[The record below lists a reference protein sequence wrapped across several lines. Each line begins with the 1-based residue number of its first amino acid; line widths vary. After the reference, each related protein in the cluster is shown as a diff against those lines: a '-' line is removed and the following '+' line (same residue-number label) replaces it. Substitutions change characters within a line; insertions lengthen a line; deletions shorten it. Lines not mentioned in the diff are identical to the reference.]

1 MPGRLGPRF
10 ALEAGFLI
18 LLAVALGLADLD
30 TLTIVAVMAVA
41 WLLVALI
48 EWIASREQPV
58 AVREAERQSFVA
70 TSGMAPAE
78 EEPSVDEQAAETP
91 PSEAGLEP
99 VPAEVKRRRWF
110 RRRRRAPEQV
120 GEGG

>member
-41 WLLVALI
+41 WLLVAVI

-58 AVREAERQSFVA
+58 AVREAEQQSFVA
-70 TSGMAPAE
+70 TSGVAPAE
-78 EEPSVDEQAAETP
+78 DAPSVEEHAVETP
-91 PSEAGLEP
+91 SPEAGLEP